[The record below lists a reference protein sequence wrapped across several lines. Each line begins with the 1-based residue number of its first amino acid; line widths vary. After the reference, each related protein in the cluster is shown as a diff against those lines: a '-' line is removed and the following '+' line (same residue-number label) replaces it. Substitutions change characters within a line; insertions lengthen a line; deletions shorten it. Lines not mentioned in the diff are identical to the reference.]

1 MKKHYSKILMVLLIV
16 VILCAALAGC
26 NGKDVEKTDTADIAA
41 FATKLREADSFTVE
55 LNGIAQDSKN
65 TKIKS
70 TCQFD
75 GEKVYYVEPY
85 DLDDKPQEIYLY
97 IIDKKGRYYEY
108 DEVEKQ
114 WYYYIEELI
123 HEDLKEMK
131 ESSISFF
138 NSEKFEYSQEKKA
151 FTVKIG
157 KDVGGSLFGYD
168 ILNNELSMVVKE
180 NEATITLTTDYWD
193 VDCDV
198 TLTIKDINSTKVTL
212 PANAIEYKNPTD
224 DNRRSSLSDLAV
236 DIVEAKSFTFEYN
249 AMIEGV
255 KTEEASIKFDANKL
269 HMKTKNVAEVGKDE
283 DIYMSVLDGK
293 LYGYQYD
300 FKDSKW
306 YYHVSEDTE
315 LFYRT
320 KRIYL
325 DGISN
330 LLRDDWYEYDYD
342 KKAYVLKDN
351 SSLGHMFSEVTIVF
365 GNDTVVI
372 SIIYA
377 NNIAANT
384 VTISG
389 INSTKI
395 TLPENA
401 IERID

>member
-41 FATKLREADSFTVE
+41 FATKLRDADSFTVE

-70 TCQFD
+70 ICQFD

-85 DLDDKPQEIYLY
+85 ALDDKPQEIYFY

-114 WYYYIEELI
+114 WYYYVEELI

-151 FTVKIG
+151 FRVKIG
-157 KDVGGSLFGYD
+157 KDVGGSIFGYY
-168 ILNNELSMVVKE
+168 ILNNELSMVLKE

-193 VDCDV
+193 VDCEV
-198 TLTIKDINSTKVTL
+198 TLTIKNINSTKVTL
-212 PANAIEYKNPTD
+212 PANAIEYKNPID
-224 DNRRSSLSDLAV
+224 DDRRSSLSNLAV
-236 DIVEAKSFTFEYN
+236 DIGEAKSFSLEYN
-249 AMIEGV
+249 AMIEDI
-255 KTEEASIKFDANKL
+255 KTEVAIKFDGNKL
-269 HMKTKNVAEVGKDE
+269 HMRTKNVAEVGKDE

-306 YYHVSEDTE
+306 YYNVSEDTE

-325 DGISN
+325 DDISN
-330 LLRDDWYEYDYD
+330 LLRDEYYEYDNN
-342 KKAYVLKDN
+342 KQVYVLKDN
-351 SSLGHMFSEVTIVF
+351 SSFSHLFSEVTIVF
-365 GNDTVVI
+365 DNDTVVI

-377 NNIAANT
+377 NKKGANRVT
-384 VTISG
+384 VSG

>member
-1 MKKHYSKILMVLLIV
+1 MVLLIV

-26 NGKDVEKTDTADIAA
+26 KGKDVEKTDTADIAA

-85 DLDDKPQEIYLY
+85 ALDDKPQEIYLS

-114 WYYYIEELI
+114 WYYYVEELI
-123 HEDLKEMK
+123 QEDLKEMK

-157 KDVGGSLFGYD
+157 KDVGGSLFGYY
-168 ILNNELSMVVKE
+168 ILNNELSMVLKE
-180 NEATITLTTDYWD
+180 IEATITLTTDYWD
-193 VDCDV
+193 VDCEV
-198 TLTIKDINSTKVTL
+198 TLTIKNINSTKVTL
-212 PANAIEYKNPTD
+212 PANAIEYKNQID
-224 DNRRSSLSDLAV
+224 DDRRSSLSDLAV
-236 DIVEAKSFTFEYN
+236 DIVEAKSFSFEYN

-255 KTEEASIKFDANKL
+255 KTEASIKFDGDKL

-293 LYGYQYD
+293 LHGYQYD

-306 YYHVSEDTE
+306 YYNVSEDTE
-315 LFYRT
+315 LLYRT

-325 DGISN
+325 DDISN

-351 SSLGHMFSEVTIVF
+351 SSFGHMFSEVTIVF

-377 NNIAANT
+377 NNIGANT

>member
-1 MKKHYSKILMVLLIV
+1 MKKHYSKILMALLIIA
-16 VILCAALAGC
+16 ILCAALAGC
-26 NGKDVEKTDTADIAA
+26 NGKDVEKTETADITA
-41 FATKLREADSFTVE
+41 FATKLREANSFTVE

-70 TCQFD
+70 ICQFD
-75 GEKVYYVEPY
+75 GEKFYYVEPY
-85 DLDDKPQEIYLY
+85 ALDDKPLEIYLY
-97 IIDKKGRYYEY
+97 IVDKKGRYYEY

-114 WYYYIEELI
+114 WYYYVEELI
-123 HEDLKEMK
+123 QEDLKEMK

-157 KDVGGSLFGYD
+157 KDVGGSIFGYY
-168 ILNNELSMVVKE
+168 ILNNELSMVLKE
-180 NEATITLTTDYWD
+180 NEATITLTTDYLD
-193 VDCDV
+193 VDCEV

-212 PANAIEYKNPTD
+212 PANAIEYKNPID
-224 DNRRSSLSDLAV
+224 DDRRGSLSDLAV
-236 DIVEAKSFTFEYN
+236 DIVKAKSFSLEYN

-255 KTEEASIKFDANKL
+255 KVEASIKFDADKL
-269 HMKTKNVAEVGKDE
+269 HMKTKNVADVGKDE
-283 DIYMSVLDGK
+283 DIYMSVIDGK
-293 LYGYQYD
+293 LYIYQYD

-306 YYHVSEDTE
+306 YYGFEEASI
-315 LFYRT
+315 FYDT

-325 DGISN
+325 DDISN
-330 LLRDDWYEYDYD
+330 VLRDDCYEYDYD

-351 SSLGHMFSEVTIVF
+351 SSLSHLLSEVTIVF
-365 GNDTVVI
+365 SNNSVVI

-377 NNIAANT
+377 NKIGANT

-401 IERID
+401 IERIE